1 MIISFNLT
9 VYDISIYKKINIGV
23 INIHSKNASDI
34 AMIEENEDHIGT
46 IAQYSQTE
54 IPSNNGSSFC
64 AEEEIFFSEEEEIE
78 SENERPKGGVFI
90 VYWSCLSI
98 LLHRSLI
105 STAPAIIT
113 KIIAVGLA
121 LCINLLC
128 QVNHKSV
135 WRSKTM
141 EKRFYLDNVR
151 LSACVRLNARDYVFS
166 N

>member
-1 MIISFNLT
+1 MIISFNFT

-34 AMIEENEDHIGT
+34 AMIAT

-54 IPSNNGSSFC
+54 IPSNNDSSFC

-105 STAPAIIT
+105 STTLAIIT
-113 KIIAVGLA
+113 KIIAIGLA

-135 WRSKTM
+135 WRSKPM

-151 LSACVRLNARDYVFS
+151 LSASVRLNARDYVFS